1 MFEQFFFFFPA
12 CPPPIATSLEKQKNK
27 KQQELSLENKD
38 NDLEEKKK
46 WAQPGFALLPSPPA
60 LQGRERVEKVL
71 DGQESP
77 ILTE

>member
-1 MFEQFFFFFPA
+1 M
-12 CPPPIATSLEKQKNK
+12 
-27 KQQELSLENKD
+27 ENKD

-46 WAQPGFALLPSPPA
+46 WAQPGFALLLSPPA